1 MRNRSIVS
9 PRKDLLNSIYMLI
22 VVFSKHKEMV
32 SHNEGD
38 FFRCGNDAQLV
49 GGSKISQTDRGG
61 DHQRTKYRYASSSW
75 KSQTGNREN
84 SQFKFQS
91 SVKFVIINYF
101 LTLRNNNKT
110 RQHNLSSR
118 CWNILS
124 LQTIQKSKPKQTNS
138 HV

>member
-1 MRNRSIVS
+1 MIVIMRNRSIVS

-91 SVKFVIINYF
+91 SVKFVIYYDFIHYF
-101 LTLRNNNKT
+101 LTLRNNHKT

-118 CWNILS
+118 C
-124 LQTIQKSKPKQTNS
+124 
-138 HV
+138 

>member
-61 DHQRTKYRYASSSW
+61 DHQRTKYRY
-75 KSQTGNREN
+75 RV
-84 SQFKFQS
+84 QFLDFPDRKPRKFS
-91 SVKFVIINYF
+91 
-101 LTLRNNNKT
+101 
-110 RQHNLSSR
+110 
-118 CWNILS
+118 
-124 LQTIQKSKPKQTNS
+124 IQISI
-138 HV
+138 